1 MKFIYFFVAL
11 LAITQ
16 NEAIAQQNG
25 IVKDSLT
32 GTQGPSTQAG
42 MGNDTDSVSVTII
55 LRHQQDKNL
64 TEIRRICEAQGFWDV
79 FPPQEARV
87 VSWTLAIGMGHVV
100 VLKVPGNAIRRL
112 NLAIQNG
119 AWGAYNTEVYISY
132 DYKPIWED
140 YIEQREEAKAE
151 REDDKK

>member
-1 MKFIYFFVAL
+1 MKYILLLITL

-16 NEAIAQQNG
+16 YEVLAQQNTV
-25 IVKDSLT
+25 VKDSLT
-32 GTQGPSTQAG
+32 GTQGPSTQAA
-42 MGNDTDSVSVTII
+42 MGSDTDSVSVTII

-79 FPPQEARV
+79 FPPKEARV
-87 VSWTLAIGMGHVV
+87 VSWTLAVGMGHVV

-132 DYKPIWED
+132 DYKPIWTD
-140 YIEQREEAKAE
+140 YIERREEAKAE

>member
-1 MKFIYFFVAL
+1 MKYIILVVAV
-11 LAITQ
+11 LALGQ
-16 NEAIAQQNG
+16 FEAQAQQKS
-25 IVKDSLT
+25 ITKDSIPANM
-32 GTQGPSTQAG
+32 GPSTTPATG
-42 MGNDTDSVSVTII
+42 VDTDSVSVTVI

-87 VSWTLAIGMGHVV
+87 VSWTLAVGMGHVI
-100 VLKVPGNAIRRL
+100 VLKIPGNAVRRL